1 MALAEE
7 AELGTL
13 LANYNAAVEI
23 QMALEEMGH
32 KQQTTAVMTGNSTA
46 AGFVNHT
53 FKKCKTRAIDMRCYW
68 IKDRKQHRQ
77 LLIYWMPGTV
87 NLGDYHNTHH
97 PPGHHKKETN
107 IFS

>member
-1 MALAEE
+1 MALAAE

-23 QMALEEMGH
+23 QMTLEETGH
-32 KQQTTAVMTGNSTA
+32 KQQTTAAMTGNSTA

-53 FKKCKTRAIDMRCYW
+53 FKQCKTRAIDMRFYW

-77 LLIYWMPGTV
+77 FSILDARNSQLRGLL
-87 NLGDYHNTHH
+87 
-97 PPGHHKKETN
+97 
-107 IFS
+107 